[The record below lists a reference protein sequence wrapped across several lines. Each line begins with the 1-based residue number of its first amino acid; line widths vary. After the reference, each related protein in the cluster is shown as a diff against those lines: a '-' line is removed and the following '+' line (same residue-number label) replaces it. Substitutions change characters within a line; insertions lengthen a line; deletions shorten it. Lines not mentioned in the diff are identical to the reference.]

1 MLRELHLTGNP
12 DADKLL
18 NDDPF
23 ALLVG
28 MLLDQQYP
36 MEHAFS
42 GPLKIAN
49 RMDGFDLHKIAA
61 TDLETFV
68 ELSVT
73 PPAIHRYGGSM
84 ARRVHALAQEI
95 IEKYDGETANIWL
108 SGRPKPDGAEVLKRL
123 AGAARIRRAEGE
135 DLPGPARQAA
145 RRGPEGLARGR
156 GQLRRPRLPPLHR
169 RRHRRRLPRRGPLLQ
184 EGRKGSREG
193 LIGAT
198 VGPGLLQAGR
208 GSQCGMSLVLT
219 RFPAKSAV
227 RTYGC
232 YGRWEERG
240 WISGIWIAGPA
251 RCSGKS

>member
-1 MLRELHLTGNP
+1 MLRELQLTGNP

-68 ELSVT
+68 ELCVT

-95 IEKYDGETANIWL
+95 IEKYDGETSNIWL
-108 SGRPKPDGAEVLKRL
+108 AGRPKPDGAEVLKRL
-123 AGAARIRRAEGE
+123 KA
-135 DLPGPARQAA
+135 LPGFGEQKAKIFLALLGKQRGVAPKGWREAA
-145 RRGPEGLARGR
+145 GNYGDRGSRRSIADVTDAAS
-156 GQLRRPRLPPLHR
+156 
-169 RRHRRRLPRRGPLLQ
+169 LQ
-184 EGRKGSREG
+184 EVRNFKK
-193 LIGAT
+193 A
-198 VGPGLLQAGR
+198 
-208 GSQCGMSLVLT
+208 
-219 RFPAKSAV
+219 AKA
-227 RTYGC
+227 
-232 YGRWEERG
+232 
-240 WISGIWIAGPA
+240 AA
-251 RCSGKS
+251 KA

>member
-68 ELSVT
+68 ELCVT

-123 AGAARIRRAEGE
+123 RA
-135 DLPGPARQAA
+135 LPGFGEQKAKIFLALLGKQRGVAPKGWREAA
-145 RRGPEGLARGR
+145 GNYGDA
-156 GQLRRPRLPPLHR
+156 
-169 RRHRRRLPRRGPLLQ
+169 
-184 EGRKGSREG
+184 GSRRS
-193 LIGAT
+193 IADVT
-198 VGPGLLQAGR
+198 DAA
-208 GSQCGMSLVLT
+208 SLAEV
-219 RFPAKSAV
+219 RSFKKAAKA
-227 RTYGC
+227 
-232 YGRWEERG
+232 
-240 WISGIWIAGPA
+240 AA
-251 RCSGKS
+251 KA

>member
-1 MLRELHLTGNP
+1 MGRMLRELHLTGNP

-61 TDLETFV
+61 SDLETFV

-123 AGAARIRRAEGE
+123 RA
-135 DLPGPARQAA
+135 LPGFGEQKAKIFLALLGKQRGVAPKGWREAA
-145 RRGPEGLARGR
+145 GNYGDR
-156 GQLRRPRLPPLHR
+156 
-169 RRHRRRLPRRGPLLQ
+169 
-184 EGRKGSREG
+184 GSRRS
-193 LIGAT
+193 IADVT
-198 VGPGLLQAGR
+198 DAA
-208 GSQCGMSLVLT
+208 SLAEV
-219 RFPAKSAV
+219 RNFKKAAKA
-227 RTYGC
+227 
-232 YGRWEERG
+232 
-240 WISGIWIAGPA
+240 AA
-251 RCSGKS
+251 KA